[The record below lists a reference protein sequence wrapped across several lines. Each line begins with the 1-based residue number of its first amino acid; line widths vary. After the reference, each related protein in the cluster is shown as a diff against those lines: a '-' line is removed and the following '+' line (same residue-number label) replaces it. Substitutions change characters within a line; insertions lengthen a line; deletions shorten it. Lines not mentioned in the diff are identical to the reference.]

1 MATAKRFNENGEGHS
16 EVRLPE
22 ALFSVPV
29 HEQALY
35 ETVKVY
41 LANQRQG
48 TAKTKQR
55 AEVAYSTVKLYR
67 QKGTGR
73 ARAGSAKSPV
83 RVGGGTVFGPQPRD
97 YNTRLNRQVRQL
109 ALLSALSDRATLGA
123 VYVLESPSLTAPKTK
138 QVAGVLGKMGL
149 AGKRVLVVTRDADP
163 TIFKSFRNIEGVDVI
178 PAYQLNAYR
187 VLRSEALVFTEPA
200 LKRAQEVFGS

>member
-1 MATAKRFNENGEGHS
+1 MATAKRFNANGEGHS

-22 ALFSVPV
+22 SLFAAPL

-48 TAKTKQR
+48 TVKTKQR
-55 AEVAYSTVKLYR
+55 AEVAFSTVKLYR

-83 RVGGGTVFGPQPRD
+83 RVGGGTVFGPQPRE
-97 YNTRLNRQVRQL
+97 YITRLNRKVRQL
-109 ALLSALSDRATLGA
+109 ALRSALSDRAQQSA
-123 VYVLESPSLTAPKTK
+123 VYVVESPALDAPRTR
-138 QVAGVLGKMGL
+138 QAAAMLAHMGL
-149 AGKRVLVVTRDADP
+149 SGKTVLVVTRDDDP
-163 TIFKSFRNIEGVDVI
+163 VLYRSFRNIAGVDVI

-187 VLRSEALVFTEPA
+187 VLRSEALLFTEPA
-200 LKRAQEVFGS
+200 LKRALEVFGS